1 MQFDKLNN
9 LVVLPISI
17 LFLKYICDICIEFKK

>member
-17 LFLKYICDICIEFKK
+17 LFLKYIRDICIEFKK